1 MAALS
6 TTTRRKVQRPR
17 PQSAK
22 DVALRVQPTHAWI
35 IGAATLLMLCGCER
49 ASTPTT
55 PSTPATP
62 EAAPEP
68 TMPVLKIQVFAD
80 GTIRAADAPAT
91 LQQLD
96 QILAKHASDG
106 GVVWYYRE
114 AAQSEPHE
122 NAMQVIQLIIK
133 HQLSVS
139 MSSKPDFSD
148 YIDGEGNS
156 KPRR

>member
-1 MAALS
+1 LH
-6 TTTRRKVQRPR
+6 
-17 PQSAK
+17 
-22 DVALRVQPTHAWI
+22 VQPTHALI
-35 IGAATLLMLCGCER
+35 IGAAALLILCGCEK
-49 ASTPTT
+49 ASTPTA
-55 PSTPATP
+55 PSTSATTQ
-62 EAAPEP
+62 AAPDP

-114 AAQSEPHE
+114 AAQSEPHP
-122 NAMQVIQLIIK
+122 NAMHVIQLIIK

>member
-1 MAALS
+1 VI
-6 TTTRRKVQRPR
+6 VQ
-17 PQSAK
+17 
-22 DVALRVQPTHAWI
+22 TNHAWI
-35 IGAATLLMLCGCER
+35 IGAAALLTLCGCER

-55 PSTPATP
+55 PSTSATAQ
-62 EAAPEP
+62 AAPEP

-80 GTIRAADAPAT
+80 GTIRAVDAPAT

-114 AAQSEPHE
+114 AAQAEPHE

-133 HQLSVS
+133 HQLSIS